1 MTLEPLDFFTLV
13 LAVRISTHVIFIA
26 CLAMMVSGRRWT
38 PELPFAARCLPRHVT
53 MTSGAAGGSMRSTRV
68 APCQNELTVWCHLK
82 PWRPRASP
90 WPPAQRWRVGAVQR
104 VGD

>member
-53 MTSGAAGGSMRSTRV
+53 MTSGAAGGSVRSTRV
-68 APCQNELTVWCHLK
+68 APCQNELPPSLIPVCSVRK
-82 PWRPRASP
+82 GGRRYVSPRVSACEM
-90 WPPAQRWRVGAVQR
+90 RTII
-104 VGD
+104 